1 MFDYIPEDP
10 NCDWLQVH
18 SVMFLNIQFYSS
30 GTRPWNRQFGDQK
43 LGMTEHAIKQFHVM
57 RILNAAKMP
66 SRINSIGECLSA
78 TTNQALE
85 TRYRTLNAVLRIQ
98 DPGWVKN
105 PDPDPG

>member
-1 MFDYIPEDP
+1 MKDVRYPVISFTIYKLNQEPIMFDYITEDP

-57 RILNAAKMP
+57 RILNAA
-66 SRINSIGECLSA
+66 
-78 TTNQALE
+78 
-85 TRYRTLNAVLRIQ
+85 
-98 DPGWVKN
+98 
-105 PDPDPG
+105 

>member
-1 MFDYIPEDP
+1 MFDYIAEDP
-10 NCDWLQVH
+10 KCDWLQVH

-66 SRINSIGECLSA
+66 SRIISIGECLSA
-78 TTNQALE
+78 ATNQALG
-85 TRYRTLNAVLRIQ
+85 TRYRTLNAVLRIR
-98 DPGWVKN
+98 DG
-105 PDPDPG
+105 